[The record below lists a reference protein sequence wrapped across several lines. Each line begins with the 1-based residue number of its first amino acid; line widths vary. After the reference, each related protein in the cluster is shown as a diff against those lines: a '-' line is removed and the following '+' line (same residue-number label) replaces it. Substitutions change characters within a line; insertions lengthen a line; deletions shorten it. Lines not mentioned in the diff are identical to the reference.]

1 MSGKVVEFTPEDV
14 SAKYTAVRAQLDT
27 GFRPPMVTGHPKHN
41 SPRVGSVVDA
51 KIDDRSEMWVKVDEL
66 TPEFAE
72 SCRKG
77 EYVYNSPAFYS
88 NGGLRH
94 LGILGGW
101 NPAMKDQPAL
111 EFGEGM
117 FAEADAAAGCS
128 ADDVLMFASPEDWG
142 TVVGGWLNTLAWRF
156 RSVGRMMRKA
166 REAMIE
172 DKGVEAADKIYPDY
186 EIRDMES
193 VEIPYDITPK
203 TEKPAPAFGDPGE
216 GAGQGAGGQPPA
228 AGVQDPPPPAPSSA
242 VVGGAEQELR
252 RQLDEANRRLQE
264 IEAESASKAFGE
276 RLDKATQEGR
286 LSPVLRTALEGLYND
301 LKTSG
306 ELAFGEADPV
316 PVRLSSLVDALPKVV
331 EFGEFGDRDV
341 TLVTT
346 KPNPLVAEAQRRAAQ
361 AKEFK

>member
-1 MSGKVVEFTPEDV
+1 MSGKPVVFTKGDV
-14 SAKYTAVRAQLDT
+14 SARYEKVRAQLDT

-51 KIDDRSEMWVKVDEL
+51 KIDDRSDMWVKVDEL

-72 SCRKG
+72 ACRKG
-77 EYVYNSPAFYS
+77 EYVYNSPAFYA

-117 FAEADAAAGCS
+117 FAESDAAAGGS

-142 TVVGGWLNTLAWRF
+142 TVVGSWLNQLVWRF
-156 RSVGRMMRKA
+156 KSMGRILRKA

-193 VEIPYDITPK
+193 IEIPYDIAPK
-203 TEKPAPAFGDPGE
+203 ADVKAPAFGEPGV
-216 GAGQGAGGQPPA
+216 GGTGQGSGGEPSA
-228 AGVQDPPPPAPSSA
+228 AGAPEPSPPAPSG
-242 VVGGAEQELR
+242 VVGESEQELR
-252 RQLDEANRRLQE
+252 RQLEEANQKLQE
-264 IEAESASKAFGE
+264 IQGEAVSKAFGE
-276 RLDKATQEGR
+276 HLDKAAQEGR
-286 LSPVLRTALEGLYND
+286 LSPVLRSSFEGLYKD

-306 ELAFGEADPV
+306 DLAFGESDPV
-316 PVRLSSLVDALPKVV
+316 PVRLFGLVDALPKVV
-331 EFGEFGDRDV
+331 EFGEFGGRDT
-341 TLVTT
+341 TLTIT
-346 KPNPLVAEAQRRAAQ
+346 QPNPLVAEAQRRAAQ
-361 AKEFK
+361 AKEFR